1 MIRIHQV
8 TLPITHTYEDLRIR
22 TAKLLRIPDSQ
33 IKALRIVRQSVDARK
48 KKEISFSYVLDV
60 EAGQEGQEGQI
71 VKRAKNPNVSIS
83 REKPYQFPLTGQEKL
98 TSPPVIVGSGPA
110 GLFCGLMLARHGYA
124 PLILERGGPVE
135 DRERAN

>member
-83 REKPYQFPLTGQEKL
+83 REKP
-98 TSPPVIVGSGPA
+98 
-110 GLFCGLMLARHGYA
+110 
-124 PLILERGGPVE
+124 
-135 DRERAN
+135 